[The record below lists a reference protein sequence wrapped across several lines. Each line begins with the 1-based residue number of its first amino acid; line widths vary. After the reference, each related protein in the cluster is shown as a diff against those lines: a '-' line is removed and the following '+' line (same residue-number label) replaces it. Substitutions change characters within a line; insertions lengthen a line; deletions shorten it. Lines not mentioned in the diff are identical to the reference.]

1 MTKQIRKSMLFVLL
15 GLSFLPSCSKTSNKR
30 TEYKGTYHVGV
41 VDELDR
47 GADIVALLNS
57 DNSIYTITEDT
68 SSTYSICGGGMATKL
83 WGIKSNQ
90 IFSNI
95 ASCSVAEIKSWKV
108 KLDDNGLPN
117 AIEGMNQDWIQA
129 PIVDGIGLSVLAL
142 QDAFKAL

>member
-57 DNSIYTITEDT
+57 DNTIYTITEDT
-68 SSTYSICGGGMATKL
+68 SSTYSICSKSGTIL

-108 KLDDNGLPN
+108 KLDDKGLPN

>member
-1 MTKQIRKSMLFVLL
+1 MTKMKIL
-15 GLSFLPSCSKTSNKR
+15 GLSLAFLCLIPSCKKENKR
-30 TEYKGTYHVGV
+30 KEYKGTYHVGV

-57 DNSIYTITEDT
+57 DGTIYTITEDT
-68 SSTYSICGGGMATKL
+68 SSKYTIVGKGGTIL

-95 ASCSVAEIKSWKV
+95 ASCKVSEIKSWKV
-108 KLDDNGLPN
+108 SFDDKGIPN
-117 AIEGMNQDWIQA
+117 AISGMNQDWIQA

-142 QDAFKAL
+142 QDAFKDL